1 MAKSLDFI
9 VRKILDN
16 KLRSFGVEGDSPARR
31 TLDLSAYSDDIG
43 SVTSVD
49 IHLGSGD
56 TTLTLDDDKIWI
68 TGTLVKFPPD
78 PISRGPT
85 GLNSKKSIYT
95 VFIKSPKDLGEYV
108 NEAVSAEIETYFSF
122 NEHITLEG
130 EQVTVL
136 ESYQAPSVY
145 IDGKTGRYWNR
156 VLIECEVFYINN

>member
-1 MAKSLDFI
+1 MAKSVDFI

-16 KLRSFGVEGDSPARR
+16 KLRGFGVEGASPARR
-31 TLDLSAYSDDIG
+31 TLDLSAYTELSPI
-43 SVTSVD
+43 TSVD
-49 IHLGSGD
+49 LHLGSGD
-56 TTLTLDDDKIWI
+56 NTATLDDDKIWV
-68 TGTLVKFPPD
+68 TGTLVKIPSEAL
-78 PISRGPT
+78 SRGPT

-95 VFIKSPKDLGEYV
+95 IFIKSQKDLGEYV

-122 NEHITLEG
+122 NEHIILEG

-136 ESYQAPSVY
+136 NSYQAPSVY